1 MKTRTL
7 VLLLLAEV
15 AAMSLWFVSAA
26 VLPDMLRET
35 TLTPFRQAA
44 LSSGVQA
51 GFVIGAL
58 VSAVLGLADRFDPR
72 RVFAA
77 SAIGAGLIN
86 LTLLIDAPGGAAAI
100 AARVATGALLAGV
113 YPVGMKIVVGW
124 GEKDRGFLVGALIGA
139 LVLGTASPHLIA
151 LIGGADWRLTVAA
164 ASAASVVAGLISLGV
179 ALGPYHGVA
188 ARFDPHVVVTAWTNR
203 RVRLAYAGY
212 LGHMFELYAMW
223 AWIGVASAVS
233 YRAFMAAPQAEQLAK
248 ITAFCAIGIGGVA
261 SAIAGR
267 WADRIGKAEVAI
279 IAMVISGASALLA
292 GSDLR
297 RPGVAYLSR
306 CSDLGRIDRA
316 GFGAVLGAGRRCLTP
331 APGRQPADV
340 PDRARLRAD
349 LRHRAA
355 DAGTGIEVRMAHGA
369 GGLGARAGIRHRRHG
384 PTARAAR
391 RTAMKLVV
399 PRGLRTSDLRF
410 RKPLLYPAELRDRW
424 CAPYHNGQGRT
435 AFPPALGTAAIMP
448 RRRAFRAI
456 CRAGPAPC
464 R

>member
-1 MKTRTL
+1 MKTRSL

-86 LTLLIDAPGGAAAI
+86 LTLLIDTPGGAAAI

-164 ASAASVVAGLISLGV
+164 ASAASVAAGLISLGV

-279 IAMVISGASALLA
+279 IAMVVSGASALLA
-292 GSDLR
+292 AATFGGPVWLTFLVVLIWGASIVPDSAQFSALVADASPPHQAGSLLTFQT
-297 RPGVAYLSR
+297 A
-306 CSDLGRIDRA
+306 LGFA
-316 GFGAVLGAGRRCLTP
+316 LTFATVQLTPVLASKFGWPAVLAGLALGP
-331 APGRQPADV
+331 AFGIVAMV
-340 PDRARLRAD
+340 RLRA
-349 LRHRAA
+349 LS
-355 DAGTGIEVRMAHGA
+355 DA
-369 GGLGARAGIRHRRHG
+369 
-384 PTARAAR
+384 P
-391 RTAMKLVV
+391 
-399 PRGLRTSDLRF
+399 
-410 RKPLLYPAELRDRW
+410 
-424 CAPYHNGQGRT
+424 
-435 AFPPALGTAAIMP
+435 
-448 RRRAFRAI
+448 
-456 CRAGPAPC
+456 
-464 R
+464 